1 MRHPSA
7 FVADCHL
14 IDEPTRELELG
25 THLGQPLTSGF
36 SCTNAERA
44 QVQAV
49 IGRAV
54 TVAKLRRAV
63 GTAVAQ
69 AQRDARAAS
78 RALRA
83 RPRSVRTSRIFPSIF
98 NVPPTFVPSRRPGY
112 ASWPDLGRQRPVDA
126 GDAGRPGVARKH
138 PLSPAGRVR
147 TARTDRRGLLVRRCA
162 AAPAHV
168 PADLRRGAGAG
179 LNPLGSAQRV
189 LVVGRGHNSSP
200 SGGVDEGPVVPT
212 IRRGDQTLRRA
223 WSQIL
228 LPAVWD
234 ASRSTTTGA
243 TSDLRWCERFPGEST
258 LPGGCRPGA
267 RAKSARET
275 DNCGGRHEIRTQFSV
290 PAR

>member
-54 TVAKLRRAV
+54 TVAELRRAV

-138 PLSPAGRVR
+138 RYHQQAVFEP
-147 TARTDRRGLLVRRCA
+147 RGLTGEA
-162 AAPAHV
+162 YWY
-168 PADLRRGAGAG
+168 
-179 LNPLGSAQRV
+179 
-189 LVVGRGHNSSP
+189 
-200 SGGVDEGPVVPT
+200 GGVLRH
-212 IRRGDQTLRRA
+212 RRTFQRIFD
-223 WSQIL
+223 
-228 LPAVWD
+228 AV
-234 ASRSTTTGA
+234 
-243 TSDLRWCERFPGEST
+243 L
-258 LPGGCRPGA
+258 A
-267 RAKSARET
+267 R
-275 DNCGGRHEIRTQFSV
+275 D
-290 PAR
+290 